1 MIKLKSMKFPI
12 NPIRKLKKINI
23 DFGERFTVI
32 AGFNGIGKSTILG
45 LIASASG
52 TFEKNYF
59 NKPFSVDINEIIHFD
74 PVELQSGKLKSPWPS
89 VTYTLTIAGQK
100 IEHWKN
106 VRITKRPN
114 RLRSVASTD
123 KYSPNKSITGQDAKI
138 PLPTIYL
145 GMSRMLPIGESK
157 EANVISEDE
166 IINSIDAEFLMS
178 FVNKVI
184 GGTKLSSKDKL
195 TSQSIK
201 NTEKSSKHPDYGYT
215 SKSISLGQDSLSTI
229 ATAIASFNK
238 LKRDLGDDYPGGL
251 LVIDEIDAGF
261 HPHAQQKLIDA
272 LGNVAKNLP
281 LQIVATT
288 HSPRVIEYIHPES
301 KIKDNSKRS
310 LDKVIYLSGVNDPQS
325 ADNWSLEKILA
336 DMSLSPLPI
345 EKKVVV
351 PTIKAYLEDNEAAI
365 FMKAV
370 LGMTK
375 NIKTYS
381 DSGTKKRLKI
391 IPIGVG
397 CSSILQLPTHDDYF
411 KTVLLVLDGDN
422 SKNPKN
428 ITNIINLPASK
439 NSSGH
444 GFNPERTLYHYVE
457 ELVKGSNGQFKD
469 TYDKL
474 FNQGYSTDRLEEC
487 FLSKKDIDITKRE
500 SAKKWF
506 KAVYNQMVE
515 CNLIKLWANDH
526 QQEVSEFKKELKAKL
541 EDLVIL
547 NLPK

>member
-1 MIKLKSMKFPI
+1 MKFPI

-23 DFGERFTVI
+23 DFGECFTVI

-74 PVELQSGKLKSPWPS
+74 PVEVQSGKLKSPWPS

-138 PLPTIYL
+138 PLPAIYL

-166 IINSIDAEFLMS
+166 I
-178 FVNKVI
+178 
-184 GGTKLSSKDKL
+184 
-195 TSQSIK
+195 
-201 NTEKSSKHPDYGYT
+201 
-215 SKSISLGQDSLSTI
+215 
-229 ATAIASFNK
+229 
-238 LKRDLGDDYPGGL
+238 
-251 LVIDEIDAGF
+251 
-261 HPHAQQKLIDA
+261 
-272 LGNVAKNLP
+272 KNLP

-301 KIKDNSKRS
+301 KIKDNSKMS

-375 NIKTYS
+375 NIKTYG

-439 NSSGH
+439 NSSGR

-487 FLSKKDIDITKRE
+487 FLSKKDIDITK
-500 SAKKWF
+500 
-506 KAVYNQMVE
+506 
-515 CNLIKLWANDH
+515 
-526 QQEVSEFKKELKAKL
+526 
-541 EDLVIL
+541 
-547 NLPK
+547 